1 MAFTSPNTVA
11 AGDALTAS
19 MYNTYVRD
27 NTNAFRNN
35 SGVVPPAARILM
47 TQAFTVA
54 NSSHTSFA
62 GFTSSNASEDFDT
75 DLMVSLSATPSC
87 MTIKTAGIYQVNAT
101 VNFPSGTSSIRF
113 ARIVRSRDSTLTP
126 LAVEEITTG
135 SAVQFSLAACASF
148 VVGDL
153 IRLMVYQNSGA
164 AMALIASNGE
174 FSQIQ
179 VSAFMIGATS

>member
-54 NSSHTSFA
+54 NSSHTSFT

-75 DLMVSLSATPSC
+75 DSMVSLSGTPSC
-87 MTIKTAGIYQVNAT
+87 MTINTAGIYQVNAM
-101 VNFPSGTSSIRF
+101 VDFPSGTSSIRY
-113 ARIVRSRDSTLTP
+113 ARIVRSRLGTLTP
-126 LAVEEITTG
+126 LAVHDITTG
-135 SAVQFSLAACASF
+135 SAVVFSLAGCASF
-148 VVGDL
+148 VQGDL

-164 AMALIASNGE
+164 AMTLIASNGE
-174 FSQIQ
+174 FSQTQI
-179 VSAFMIGATS
+179 SAFMIGATS